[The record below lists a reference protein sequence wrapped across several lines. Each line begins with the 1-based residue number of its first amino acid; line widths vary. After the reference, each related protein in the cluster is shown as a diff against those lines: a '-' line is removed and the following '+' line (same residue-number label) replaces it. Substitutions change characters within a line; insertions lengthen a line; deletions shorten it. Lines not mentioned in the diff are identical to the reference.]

1 MEYNMAQTLFKAT
14 GLTSENADALKDAG
28 MAIAGVRWVNI
39 NNDNVVVTHDDSFDA
54 DAFVSAL
61 RNADGSVSVSKG

>member
-1 MEYNMAQTLFKAT
+1 MAQTLFKAA
-14 GLTSENADALKDAG
+14 GLTPENADVLKDAG

-54 DAFVSAL
+54 DTFVSAW
-61 RNADGSVSVSKG
+61 RTADGSVSVSKG

>member
-1 MEYNMAQTLFKAT
+1 MEYNMAQTFK
-14 GLTSENADALKDAG
+14 EAG
-28 MAIAGVRWVNI
+28 VAIAGVRWVNI

>member
-1 MEYNMAQTLFKAT
+1 MAQTFK
-14 GLTSENADALKDAG
+14 EAG
-28 MAIAGVRWVNI
+28 VAIAGVRWVNI

>member
-1 MEYNMAQTLFKAT
+1 MEYNMAQTLFKAA
-14 GLTSENADALKDAG
+14 GLTPENADVLKDAG

>member
-1 MEYNMAQTLFKAT
+1 MEYNMAQTFK
-14 GLTSENADALKDAG
+14 EAG
-28 MAIAGVRWVNI
+28 VAIAGVRWVNI
-39 NNDNVVVTHDDSFDA
+39 NNDNVVVTHDDSFDV

>member
-1 MEYNMAQTLFKAT
+1 MAQTLFKAA
-14 GLTSENADALKDAG
+14 GLTPENADALKDAG

-54 DAFVSAL
+54 DAFVRAL
-61 RNADGSVSVSKG
+61 RNSDGSVSVSKG

>member
-14 GLTSENADALKDAG
+14 GLTPENADALKDAG

-61 RNADGSVSVSKG
+61 RTADGNVSVSKG

>member
-1 MEYNMAQTLFKAT
+1 
-14 GLTSENADALKDAG
+14 

>member
-1 MEYNMAQTLFKAT
+1 MAQTLFKAA
-14 GLTSENADALKDAG
+14 GLTPENADVLKDAG

-54 DAFVSAL
+54 DTSVSAL
-61 RNADGSVSVSKG
+61 RTADGSVSVSKG

>member
-1 MEYNMAQTLFKAT
+1 MAQTLFKAA
-14 GLTSENADALKDAG
+14 GLTPENADALKDAG

-54 DAFVSAL
+54 DALVGAL
-61 RNADGSVSVSKG
+61 RNAEGSVSVSKG